1 MGRKAK
7 KMLESLC
14 CGDTAGLDDGDSRV
28 EAVISIDERGQ
39 MVLPK
44 ELREKISIKA
54 GDKLVVVS
62 RKSGGDFCCIT
73 LIKADYFTKMMS
85 DKLGPILNELPIKK
99 GENIGARSGG

>member
-7 KMLESLC
+7 KDLESPC
-14 CGDTAGLDDGDSRV
+14 CTGTMDLDDSNSRV

-44 ELREKISIKA
+44 ELREKIGIRA

-62 RKSGGDFCCIT
+62 RKSDGDFCCIT
-73 LIKADYFTKMMS
+73 LIKTDYFMKMMS
-85 DKLGPILNELPIKK
+85 DKLGPIMNELPFKK
-99 GENIGARSGG
+99 E